1 MGIKTYPLSQL
12 IDTHQHKKVSA
23 NSREVIFYAKIPKP
37 YVAFIS
43 AVACSWYPN
52 TEVIIYID
60 GEEFDRLERAIP
72 ITQPYR
78 LEPPVVC
85 KHEIKVIAVNG
96 DSEEHYFEFWVDGV
110 GAEEEA
116 RVL

>member
-23 NSREVIFYAKIPKP
+23 NSRETVFYAKIPKP
-37 YVAFIS
+37 YVAFIN
-43 AVACSWYPN
+43 AVASSWYPN

-78 LEPPVVC
+78 LDPPVVC
-85 KHEIKVIAVNG
+85 KHEIKVIVVNG

-110 GAEEEA
+110 GAEEM
-116 RVL
+116 RTVY